1 MLEILVLG
9 LLALGPGE
17 GKSRQALAAAPAA
30 GGTMKNLVI
39 LHFQSDSGDEKRE
52 RQKPTGLR

>member
-17 GKSRQALAAAPAA
+17 GKSQQALAATPAA

-39 LHFQSDSGDEKRE
+39 LYFQSDSGDEKRE
-52 RQKPTGLR
+52 RQKLTGLG